1 MPLTRQ
7 YTSRGGHTVKLRWPL
22 SLSQSRPVLSA
33 KRTTLPQDPLI
44 RSIRTRAAQA
54 NLALELARWL
64 LRFWDTLPAVQRS
77 ALTYGLTH
85 GGRVGDGPVMF
96 SVPLSSLLEA
106 LGHLRRHPEPEE

>member
-1 MPLTRQ
+1 MKTEIN
-7 YTSRGGHTVKLRWPL
+7 WPHL
-22 SLSQSRPVLSA
+22 SLPVRQA
-33 KRTTLPQDPLI
+33 NKKLPNQDPLI

-54 NLALELARWL
+54 SLALELARWI
-64 LRFWDTLPAVQRS
+64 LRFWNTLPAVQRS

-106 LGHLRRHPEPEE
+106 LSHLRRNPEPEE